1 MPCSCQTSDEQVR
14 GGICHAVAKPLM
26 NRSLILIIKKKKN
39 KPAVCCKVHRKLAQ
53 HRKHLGTDFLVD
65 KVQEESSMH

>member
-53 HRKHLGTDFLVD
+53 HRKH
-65 KVQEESSMH
+65 

>member
-26 NRSLILIIKKKKN
+26 NRSLILIIKKKKKTN
-39 KPAVCCKVHRKLAQ
+39 LLYVVRCIENLPSI
-53 HRKHLGTDFLVD
+53 GNI
-65 KVQEESSMH
+65 